1 MHVAHHAFTS
11 PDAAAPFVGG
21 IVAASGRSTGYS
33 PSYHT
38 MPTRPTQTFFPPLGP
53 PPPFP
58 QPSASHP
65 PSHFSV
71 PFSHFHAHH
80 PTSLYQTTYQT
91 MASGPHGSYPTSWA
105 PSGTPGPGLPGTQDQ
120 ASFHA
125 TIPIAKM
132 DPDLQLLCVPLA
144 RLNSP
149 CLTFLLLAAGL
160 Y

>member
-11 PDAAAPFVGG
+11 PNAAAPFVGG

-38 MPTRPTQTFFPPLGP
+38 MPTRPTHTFSSPLGP

-58 QPSASHP
+58 QPSTSPP

-71 PFSHFHAHH
+71 PLSHFHARQ

-91 MASGPHGSYPTSWA
+91 TTSDPHSSYPTSWA
-105 PSGTPGPGLPGTQDQ
+105 RSSPPQPGLPGAQDQ
-120 ASFHA
+120 ANYHA

-144 RLNSP
+144 RLNSL
-149 CLTFLLLAAGL
+149 CLTFLLLAADL
-160 Y
+160 C